1 MLLTGFFVSKERMNY
16 KINKSPLCFLLFKC
30 LPFCWYLACH
40 YLIVM
45 FNLDQTFAYQAPDNK
60 DLKSLDL
67 TGISSDQTQILLT
80 TLHMWS
86 VILLR
91 EFKIMT

>member
-1 MLLTGFFVSKERMNY
+1 MLLTGFFVSKERMNNR
-16 KINKSPLCFLLFKC
+16 INKSPLSFLLFKC
-30 LPFCWYLACH
+30 LTFCWYLACR
-40 YLIVM
+40 YLIVS
-45 FNLDQTFAYQAPDNK
+45 FNSDQTFAYQATDNK

-86 VILLR
+86 VFFFGR
-91 EFKIMT
+91 V